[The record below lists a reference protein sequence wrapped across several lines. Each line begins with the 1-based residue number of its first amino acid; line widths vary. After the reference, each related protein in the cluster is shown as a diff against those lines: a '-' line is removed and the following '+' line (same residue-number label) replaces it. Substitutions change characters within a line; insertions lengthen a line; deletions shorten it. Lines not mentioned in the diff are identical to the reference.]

1 MEIILQFIFLQTVH
15 TYLKKKFPPSK
26 TSKLHSFKNWLW
38 DSISGTCLKKMLV
51 ASKNESFFSLS
62 FIFQKVLFYISPYL
76 NLTLADNLLHHCITS
91 RGGGM
96 QVEPSLRPKMSHNFP
111 DHLSLILAVVDLVV
125 FTIYKRTH

>member
-1 MEIILQFIFLQTVH
+1 MEIILQFIFLQSVY
-15 TYLKKKFPPSK
+15 TYLKKNSTIKNVK
-26 TSKLHSFKNWLW
+26 TAFFQKLTLRQHIRNMFE
-38 DSISGTCLKKMLV
+38 KKMLV

-96 QVEPSLRPKMSHNFP
+96 QVEPSLRPKMS
-111 DHLSLILAVVDLVV
+111 
-125 FTIYKRTH
+125 T